1 MSMGPAAYVEGPG
14 SDERHYKDMRK
25 IIVTFGLI
33 SGAISS
39 LMMIALVTFGGRI
52 GFDRGAIIGNT
63 SIVLSFLMVFVGIR
77 TYRDNIGDGQIT
89 FLKAF
94 AVGLSITLISCV
106 IYVVTWEV
114 IYYNFL
120 PGFWDAYGAH
130 LVQKLTASG
139 ASPAA
144 LQEKLQQVRKYK
156 ELYKNPFFNA
166 VLTFILPFPIGL
178 VITLFSALALSRKRQ
193 PRPQCSPLPQ
203 NASFSGGFS
212 LGASGARE

>member
-1 MSMGPAAYVEGPG
+1 MIMGPASYVERSRP
-14 SDERHYKDMRK
+14 DKRHYENMRK

-63 SIVLSFLMVFVGIR
+63 SIVLSFLMVFFGIR
-77 TYRDNIGDGQIT
+77 TYRDNIGNGQIT

-94 AVGLSITLISCV
+94 AVGLSITLISC
-106 IYVVTWEV
+106 IFYVVTWEV

-144 LQEKLQQVRKYK
+144 VQAKLEQVREYK
-156 ELYKNPFFNA
+156 ELYKNPFLNA
-166 VLTFILPFPIGL
+166 VLTFIHPFPSGR
-178 VITLFSALALSRKRQ
+178 VIPLFSALVLRRKPQ
-193 PRPQCSPLPQ
+193 PQSEQSPLPE
-203 NASFSGGFS
+203 S
-212 LGASGARE
+212 

>member
-1 MSMGPAAYVEGPG
+1 MGMGPAAYVERSG
-14 SDERHYKDMRK
+14 SIKDIYKNMRK
-25 IIVTFGLI
+25 IVVTFGLI

-39 LMMIALVTFGGRI
+39 LMMIAVVTFGGRI

-94 AVGLSITLISCV
+94 AVGLSITLISC
-106 IYVVTWEV
+106 ILYVVTWEV

-144 LQEKLQQVRKYK
+144 IQAKLEQVRKYK

-166 VLTFILPFPIGL
+166 VLTFIHPFPIGL
-178 VITLFSALALSRKRQ
+178 VITLFSALVLRRKAQ
-193 PRPQCSPLPQ
+193 PQSEQSPVPE
-203 NASFSGGFS
+203 S
-212 LGASGARE
+212 

>member
-1 MSMGPAAYVEGPG
+1 
-14 SDERHYKDMRK
+14 MRK
-25 IIVTFGLI
+25 IIIIFGLI

-94 AVGLSITLISCV
+94 AVGLSITLISCIRLCRSLGNNILQV
-106 IYVVTWEV
+106 P
-114 IYYNFL
+114 
-120 PGFWDAYGAH
+120 PGFWTHGGH

-139 ASPAA
+139 ASPATV
-144 LQEKLQQVRKYK
+144 QEKLQQVRNYK

-166 VLTFILPFPIGL
+166 VLTFIHPFPIEL
-178 VITLFSALALSRKRQ
+178 VILISALVLRQ
-193 PRPQCSPLPQ
+193 KPQPQ
-203 NASFSGGFS
+203 P
-212 LGASGARE
+212 E

>member
-1 MSMGPAAYVEGPG
+1 
-14 SDERHYKDMRK
+14 MRK
-25 IIVTFGLI
+25 IVVTFGLI

-39 LMMIALVTFGGRI
+39 LMMIALVSFGDRI

-63 SIVLSFLMVFVGIR
+63 SIVLSFLMVFFGIR
-77 TYRDNIGDGQIT
+77 TYRDNIGNGQIT

-94 AVGLSITLISCV
+94 AVGLSITLISCI
-106 IYVVTWEV
+106 IYVVTWEM
-114 IYYNFL
+114 IYYNFI

-144 LQEKLQQVRKYK
+144 IEAQLQQVRKYK

-166 VLTFILPFPIGL
+166 VFTFIDPFPIGL
-178 VITLFSALALSRKRQ
+178 GITLISALVLRRKPQ
-193 PRPQCSPLPQ
+193 PQTEQSPLP
-203 NASFSGGFS
+203 AS
-212 LGASGARE
+212 

>member
-1 MSMGPAAYVEGPG
+1 MERSR
-14 SDERHYKDMRK
+14 SDKRHYENMRK
-25 IIVTFGLI
+25 IIIIFGLI

-77 TYRDNIGDGQIT
+77 TYRDNIGDGQIA

-94 AVGLSITLISCV
+94 AVGLSITLISCIV
-106 IYVVTWEV
+106 YAAAWEV

-130 LVQKLTASG
+130 LAQKLTASG

-144 LQEKLQQVRKYK
+144 VQEKLQQVRKYK

-166 VLTFILPFPIGL
+166 VLTFIHPFPIGL
-178 VITLFSALALSRKRQ
+178 VITLISALVLRRKPQ
-193 PRPQCSPLPQ
+193 PQP
-203 NASFSGGFS
+203 
-212 LGASGARE
+212 E